1 MEEKEYKRLLTK
13 AGAYCAKA
21 ERSEKEVVD
30 KLHRWAR
37 EPITSEEVT
46 QIIDRLRS
54 DRFIDEERYVH
65 HFVADK
71 TEYLGKGPFMLR
83 RELRM
88 KGISDEA
95 IEEHLASIPD
105 SRWIDL
111 LTRYL
116 APRLERYRRKSKS
129 SNDLR
134 QRLRT
139 AAFGRGYPAEITDEV
154 LRDMDLSVEGGD
166 EEDDRWYE

>member
-46 QIIDRLRS
+46 RIIDWLRAN
-54 DRFIDEERYVH
+54 RFIDEERYVH

-88 KGISDEA
+88 KGISDQTIEA
-95 IEEHLASIPD
+95 QLASIPD
-105 SRWIDL
+105 SKWIDL

-116 APRLERYRRKSKS
+116 AHKLERYRRKAKS
-129 SNDLR
+129 SYDLR

-139 AAFGRGYPAEITDEV
+139 AAYSRGYPAEITDEV
-154 LRDMDLSVEGGD
+154 LEQMDLSVDGGD
-166 EEDDRWYE
+166 EDEPWYD